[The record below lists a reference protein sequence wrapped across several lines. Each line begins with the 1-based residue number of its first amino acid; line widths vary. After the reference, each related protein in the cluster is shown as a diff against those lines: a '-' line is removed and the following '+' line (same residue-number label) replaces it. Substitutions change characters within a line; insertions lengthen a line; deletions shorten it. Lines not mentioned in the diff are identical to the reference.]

1 MWIHQVGIMDKAK
14 PALSM
19 KVRDCVLMEK
29 SPNHLN
35 HGMITMIPPK
45 IAVVAERSQVKDL
58 PINLGCP
65 KQYIHF
71 VPNPKILYH
80 DPSIVVF
87 KAFHYMRK
95 ERREKK
101 TAKLAQ

>member
-45 IAVVAERSQVKDL
+45 IAVVAEKSQVKDL
-58 PINLGCP
+58 PINPRFRNIMCR
-65 KQYIHF
+65 I
-71 VPNPKILYH
+71 
-80 DPSIVVF
+80 
-87 KAFHYMRK
+87 RK
-95 ERREKK
+95 Y
-101 TAKLAQ
+101 LIMIP

>member
-45 IAVVAERSQVKDL
+45 IAVVAEKGRVKDL
-58 PINLGCP
+58 QINLGCS
-65 KQYIHF
+65 KQ
-71 VPNPKILYH
+71 
-80 DPSIVVF
+80 
-87 KAFHYMRK
+87 
-95 ERREKK
+95 
-101 TAKLAQ
+101 

>member
-19 KVRDCVLMEK
+19 KVIDCVLMEK

-45 IAVVAERSQVKDL
+45 IAVVVEKGQVKDL
-58 PINLGCP
+58 PANLGCS
-65 KQYIHF
+65 KHIYF
-71 VPNPKILYH
+71 APNPKILYY

-101 TAKLAQ
+101 AAKLDQ

>member
-19 KVRDCVLMEK
+19 KVIDCVLMEK

-45 IAVVAERSQVKDL
+45 IAVVVEKGQVKDL
-58 PINLGCP
+58 PANLGCSN
-65 KQYIHF
+65 F
-71 VPNPKILYH
+71 APNPKILYY

-101 TAKLAQ
+101 AAKPDQ

>member
-1 MWIHQVGIMDKAK
+1 MSIHQVGIMDKAK

-45 IAVVAERSQVKDL
+45 IAVVVEKGQVKDL
-58 PINLGCP
+58 PANLGCS
-65 KQYIHF
+65 KQF
-71 VPNPKILYH
+71 ILH
-80 DPSIVVF
+80 RI
-87 KAFHYMRK
+87 RK
-95 ERREKK
+95 YCIMIPPLLFSRLS
-101 TAKLAQ
+101 TI